1 MRIFGNTFLRSN
13 FKGGD
18 PVRITAGAVQQNRVA
33 NVLKNI
39 RGMGCRI
46 IKPVDGDGKNWL
58 IVVDGKTDVPF
69 PSGIFSPSVHATSRL
84 VHSSST
90 TTSGVVDFSSAVNSN
105 TGIVE
110 ADATSDDITIK
121 VSGWYTVDLQ
131 AELVV
136 YPSPANSYYGSV
148 ALNART
154 DTGAGA
160 ASNGVYVVLSA
171 LDIASR
177 DTADPDTSILVKS
190 SSQLDLLLDKD
201 DVLDVNAVITTAQ
214 YNTCVLTVRYLH
226 S

>member
-1 MRIFGNTFLRSN
+1 MRLPGDTFLRSN

-18 PVRITAGAVQQNRVA
+18 PVRVTAGAVQQNRVA

-39 RGMGCRI
+39 RGMGCRL
-46 IKPVDGDGKNWL
+46 IKPVGGEGKNWL
-58 IVVDGKTDVPF
+58 VVVDGKTDVPF

-110 ADATSDDITIK
+110 ASADDDNITIK
-121 VSGWYTVDLQ
+121 LAGWYTVDLQ

-136 YPSPANSYYGSV
+136 YPTPANSYYGSV
-148 ALNART
+148 ALHART

-171 LDIASR
+171 LDIESR
-177 DTADPDTSILVKS
+177 DTGDPSTAIIVKS
-190 SSQLDLLLDKD
+190 SSQLDLVLEAD
-201 DVLDVNAVITTAQ
+201 DVLDVNADITTAQ